1 MQTWIVTGISG
12 SGRIEL
18 LEDLKRHCDERGA
31 PTMVHDV
38 GSILATEAK
47 RQGLEFADSKI
58 LDVDARLLR
67 TLRAMAIKEVRLRI
81 LQTPPDTLHL
91 VGIHATFRWKERLIP
106 GISFADIR
114 DLCPTGFINI
124 VNNVK
129 AVCERNAKNPKWDA
143 DSLPTPDQTQDWMT
157 EEEFITEALAEVQ
170 GVPMFL
176 VARTHNP
183 SNLADLFF
191 TTKKRIYLSYPITA
205 VREENPELLSRIQGE
220 ILAQLEEHFVV
231 FNPLAIRDMDL
242 VTGKDLPKTIKELTA
257 SAKAAIKSRTV
268 ARDYQF
274 IDQSD
279 AVVVYY
285 MTEKVSPGVL
295 AEIYYAHRNMKEVF
309 VCFPFPRSP
318 FLEGATTEIS
328 NTPEEQLALLDAFAV
343 PAGRPQSI

>member
-1 MQTWIVTGISG
+1 MQTWVVTGTSG
-12 SGRIEL
+12 SGRIEFL
-18 LEDLKRHCDERGA
+18 DELKRCCDERGTPA
-31 PTMVHDV
+31 MVHDV
-38 GSILATEAK
+38 GSILAAEAK
-47 RQGLEFADSKI
+47 KQRLEFADSKI
-58 LDVDARLLR
+58 LDVDPHLLR
-67 TLRAMAIKEVRLRI
+67 SLRATAIKEVHLRI
-81 LQTPPDTLHL
+81 LQNPSVALHL

-106 GISFADIR
+106 GISFADMR
-114 DLCPTGFINI
+114 DLRPDGFLNI
-124 VNNVK
+124 VDNVT
-129 AVCERNAKNPKWDA
+129 AVYERNSKNPKWDT
-143 DSLPTPDQTQDWMT
+143 DSLPSPEQTQDWMV
-157 EEEFITEALAEVQ
+157 EEEFVTEVLAEFQ

-191 TTKKRIYLSYPITA
+191 TNKKRVYLSYPITA

-220 ILAQLEEHFVV
+220 ILAQLEEMFVV

-242 VTGKDLPKTIKELTA
+242 VTGKELPATIQELTA
-257 SAKAAIKSRTV
+257 SAKAFIKSRTV

-309 VCFPFPRSP
+309 VCFPYTRSP
-318 FLEGATTEIS
+318 FLEGAATEIS
-328 NTPEEQLALLDAFAV
+328 NTPEEQLNLLGAFAA
-343 PAGRPQSI
+343 PARDPLIV